1 LDHLPLEISAEQLK
15 ALRELQKKK
24 RSPSTSPATL
34 SVLLAADDEVLAP
47 EAALKRFGKRR
58 CTVIENGGHRFDRG
72 LVQLERELRHF
83 LDQDSS
89 ERT

>member
-34 SVLLAADDEVLAP
+34 SVLLAADDEVLDPGAS
-47 EAALKRFGKRR
+47 LKRFGRRR
-58 CTVIENGGHRFDRG
+58 CLIIENGGHRFDQG
-72 LVQLERELRHF
+72 LIELARELRVF
-83 LDQDSS
+83 VGEQNGSV
-89 ERT
+89 